1 MVNPMPKVWYAQP
14 LHTSIVEILQKKSA
28 QTDADMYK
36 ELKGVHKELGIK
48 DFNHTLM
55 KLEIEGLV
63 HVSYLTKTTRRVE
76 LRR

>member
-1 MVNPMPKVWYAQP
+1 MPKFWYAQP
-14 LHTSIVEILQKKSA
+14 LHTSIVEMLQKKGSA
-28 QTDADMYK
+28 LTDTDMYK

-48 DFNHTLM
+48 DFNNTLM
-55 KLEIEGLV
+55 KLEVDGLV

>member
-1 MVNPMPKVWYAQP
+1 MPKVWYAQP

-48 DFNHTLM
+48 DFNQTLM
-55 KLEIEGLV
+55 KLEIDGLV

>member
-1 MVNPMPKVWYAQP
+1 VPKFWYAQP
-14 LHTSIVEILQKKSA
+14 LHTSIVEMLQKKGTL
-28 QTDADMYK
+28 TDADIFK

-48 DFNHTLM
+48 DFNNTLM
-55 KLEIEGLV
+55 KLELDGLV